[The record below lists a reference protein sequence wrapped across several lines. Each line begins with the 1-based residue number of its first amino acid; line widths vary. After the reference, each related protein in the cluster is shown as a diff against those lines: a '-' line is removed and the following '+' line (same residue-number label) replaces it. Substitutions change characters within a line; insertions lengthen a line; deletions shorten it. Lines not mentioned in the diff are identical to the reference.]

1 MDPQP
6 QPQPQPQPDGV
17 RMPERPDL
25 AALQAMLFDW
35 RDALVDVS
43 QALHALRCEVDPAGQ
58 QRARD
63 AVDQLLK
70 KFTGS

>member
-1 MDPQP
+1 MDLQP
-6 QPQPQPQPDGV
+6 QPQPE
-17 RMPERPDL
+17 RARTPERPDL

-43 QALHALRCEVDPAGQ
+43 LALHALHGEVDPAGQ

-63 AVDQLLK
+63 AVDQLLR

>member
-1 MDPQP
+1 
-6 QPQPQPQPDGV
+6 
-17 RMPERPDL
+17 MPERPDL
-25 AALQAMLFDW
+25 AALQAILFDW

-43 QALHALRCEVDPAGQ
+43 QALHDLHCAVDPAGQ

-63 AVDQLLK
+63 AVDQLLG